1 MFLMNQSIQKNL
13 KFPKS
18 LTNLPP
24 HLSQR
29 YDLLRLTLMYQSYL
43 K

>member
-1 MFLMNQSIQKNL
+1 MNQSIQKNL
-13 KFPKS
+13 KYPKY

-29 YDLLRLTLMYQSYL
+29 YDLHHLNLMYQSYL